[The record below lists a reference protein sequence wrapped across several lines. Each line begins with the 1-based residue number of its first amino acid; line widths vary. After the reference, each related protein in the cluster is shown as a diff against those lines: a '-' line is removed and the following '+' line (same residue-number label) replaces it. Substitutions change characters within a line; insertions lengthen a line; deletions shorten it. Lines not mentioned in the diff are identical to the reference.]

1 MKKITLCLMLV
12 VVLILIPGAIF
23 ATVGVKEAEDETA
36 LIDAVKTS
44 GTVKL
49 TDNIDLKSRLL
60 IDTGVD
66 VILDLNGKTLDLPT
80 QEEWEN
86 YGITVKGKL
95 TIIGNGTINVN
106 GLYGIGVVGSLIVE
120 NGIFNCVSGD
130 YIIGNWG
137 TTTIKDGTFNANY
150 CAVNGFAG
158 GKKVEIKGGKFIN
171 NDTHPVL
178 GSISITAGEFNQLV
192 DSRYLEENAEI
203 KIILD
208 RNIQTK
214 SVKEDGVVQPSTVT
228 FSKGVKVTIDLNGY
242 NITGDK
248 RVLVVEGAKLT
259 VKGKGKMLVVD
270 NLDPVIAVKGSN
282 NKNNKNYTTVNVEK
296 GVELEGLYG
305 LFVTV
310 VDNIYAYGVQVNF
323 NGKTT
328 YGGIYTNGNI
338 QHTENYPI
346 INIGSS
352 AYIGERGIYAAGY
365 AEWNIDG
372 ATISGVGHGI
382 GIKSG
387 KFNIKNARIIGT
399 GPDARPTEGF
409 NNGMNN
415 SGAAIQIES
424 NKGYV
429 GKIDISIENTIVE
442 SKNSVSFYEYLA
454 TFENEKNSAT
464 TTAVN
469 SLKIKDSDF
478 ISAKELKNFDISNE
492 FKNKITKF
500 IIGGTYTT
508 DVKEYLADGLFCP
521 QINDIY
527 VVALDEAHKIII
539 NNKEGGIVKASKENA
554 KFGEKIKLT
563 VEVKDGYK
571 LKTLEVVSD
580 GGLEDVSAELEF
592 IMPRTAVEIKPVFE
606 AYTQDTEVAD
616 EVADK
621 KEVEEMLIET
631 LKENPEFA
639 EILKDTNVKVE
650 VEVNDVSRNVSEE
663 ITKKMEETLDSKAED
678 AKFVKYLEIAILVK
692 NKDENKLLDTISNV
706 KKEIKFTVAI
716 PEDIPEVEEGYI
728 RTYYIVRHH
737 EEDGKVTVDT
747 LDATIVKD
755 GKFIEFA
762 SDKFSTFAL
771 AYSDVKNEEEEE
783 KKGDDSINAP
793 EEDKK
798 DEVEEDKKDEVIKEN
813 KNDKDVPQTGDNVI
827 IYVILAVVSM
837 AGIAISI
844 KMKK

>member
-1 MKKITLCLMLV
+1 
-12 VVLILIPGAIF
+12 
-23 ATVGVKEAEDETA
+23 
-36 LIDAVKTS
+36 
-44 GTVKL
+44 
-49 TDNIDLKSRLL
+49 
-60 IDTGVD
+60 
-66 VILDLNGKTLDLPT
+66 
-80 QEEWEN
+80 
-86 YGITVKGKL
+86 
-95 TIIGNGTINVN
+95 
-106 GLYGIGVVGSLIVE
+106 
-120 NGIFNCVSGD
+120 
-130 YIIGNWG
+130 
-137 TTTIKDGTFNANY
+137 
-150 CAVNGFAG
+150 
-158 GKKVEIKGGKFIN
+158 
-171 NDTHPVL
+171 
-178 GSISITAGEFNQLV
+178 
-192 DSRYLEENAEI
+192 
-203 KIILD
+203 
-208 RNIQTK
+208 
-214 SVKEDGVVQPSTVT
+214 
-228 FSKGVKVTIDLNGY
+228 
-242 NITGDK
+242 
-248 RVLVVEGAKLT
+248 
-259 VKGKGKMLVVD
+259 
-270 NLDPVIAVKGSN
+270 
-282 NKNNKNYTTVNVEK
+282 
-296 GVELEGLYG
+296 
-305 LFVTV
+305 
-310 VDNIYAYGVQVNF
+310 
-323 NGKTT
+323 
-328 YGGIYTNGNI
+328 
-338 QHTENYPI
+338 
-346 INIGSS
+346 
-352 AYIGERGIYAAGY
+352 
-365 AEWNIDG
+365 
-372 ATISGVGHGI
+372 
-382 GIKSG
+382 
-387 KFNIKNARIIGT
+387 
-399 GPDARPTEGF
+399 
-409 NNGMNN
+409 MNN

-650 VEVNDVSRNVSEE
+650 VEVNDVSKNVSEE